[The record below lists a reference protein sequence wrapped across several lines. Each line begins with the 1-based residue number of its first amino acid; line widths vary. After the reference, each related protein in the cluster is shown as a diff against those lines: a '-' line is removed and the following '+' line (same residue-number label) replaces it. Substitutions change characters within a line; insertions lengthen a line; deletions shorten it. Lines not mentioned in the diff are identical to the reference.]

1 MKLPFLR
8 RRPTPADLPPV
19 RALAKPKPV
28 AVAPRTAEPEPE
40 TPTPTGPG
48 PVFQPGRYV
57 VQYSRTLGPVAVAP
71 LTVITTSAADLTE
84 HIRRDLEPYLGRRI
98 EITVD
103 MVVSGGKIR
112 AGATTGTFVFTRGGG
127 AR

>member
-71 LTVITTSAADLTE
+71 LTVITTSAADLAE

-98 EITVD
+98 EITLD
-103 MVVSGGKIR
+103 TLVSGGTIR
-112 AGATTGTFVFTRGGG
+112 TTEVRGAFTYTRGGG

>member
-19 RALAKPKPV
+19 AVPPKPV
-28 AVAPRTAEPEPE
+28 PVAPRTAE
-40 TPTPTGPG
+40 TPTPTPTPPVPG

-71 LTVITTSAADLTE
+71 LTVITDSAADLAE

-98 EITVD
+98 EITLD
-103 MVVSGGKIR
+103 MLVSGGTIR
-112 AGATTGTFVFTRGGG
+112 TTEAHGTFLFTRGGAG
-127 AR
+127 R